1 MNVNRKLLLFV
12 LCTTFSLINPFIVL
26 AQVND
31 TVESGQY
38 SEQILSNVVI
48 TGQYKPTKTE
58 DAVQR
63 VRVIDAKKIAAMG
76 AQNLRDVLLN
86 EMNVTIAQDNVLGSS
101 VSIQGVSGQNVK
113 ILVDGVPVIGRQNG
127 NVDIAQLNVYNVER
141 IELIE
146 GPMSVTYGTDALAGT
161 INIITKSKIQGGVE
175 AGVNTY
181 TETIGKY
188 NVNANIGFKKR
199 KHSILVSG
207 ARNFF
212 DGWDE
217 KEGFNFLQFKPELA
231 DGRRS
236 LQWDAKEEYNA
247 NLQYSYRF
255 GHSTIRFKSDYFYD
269 IITNR
274 GAPNGYYG
282 YTAFDDYYK
291 TTRFNNALFA
301 NGKIFKSKTYS
312 VIAAFYHYGRI
323 KNTYE
328 KDLTTLKDVLA
339 AASDQDS
346 ADYSLFNSRATISNS
361 NDRFPLNYEFGYDIN
376 IENGSGRRI
385 LNAQQQI
392 GDYALYTSAEYK
404 VLDSLILRGGLRYAY
419 NTSFA
424 APIIPSLNVKYAITK
439 GLILRASYARGFRA
453 PNLKE
458 LFFEFKDS
466 NHDIV
471 GNENLKPERSD
482 NVNLAAV
489 YIGKVKSLTYKMEV
503 STFYNSI
510 SDMINLAQPDTTIL
524 RFTYI
529 NIHKFK
535 TQGLQLNWTGTYKN
549 FTLSLGT
556 SYIGRYNQLSAKENT
571 SATRFSYTPEMRCNV
586 GYEWSKQKANISLFW
601 KHTGSAPSYALNAN
615 NEIVLTT
622 IDAYSMADLSLTI
635 RLLKNKLAISLGCKN
650 LFNTVNI
657 NRTGA
662 STNAGAAH
670 STASSSLSISTG
682 RSAFLGIGYQFSA
695 K

>member
-1 MNVNRKLLLFV
+1 MSVNKNFLLFV
-12 LCTTFSLINPFIVL
+12 LCTTFSLANPLIVL
-26 AQVND
+26 AQVSD
-31 TVESGQY
+31 TVQRVSFA
-38 SEQILSNVVI
+38 EQILSDVVI
-48 TGQYKPTKTE
+48 TGQYKPTKPE

-63 VRVIDAKKIAAMG
+63 VRIIDAKKIAAMG

-161 INIITKSKIQGGVE
+161 INIITKSKIQNAVE
-175 AGVNTY
+175 AGINTY

-188 NVNANIGFKKR
+188 NVNANVGFKKK
-199 KHSILVSG
+199 KHTFLISG

-217 KEGFNFLQFKPELA
+217 KEGFNFLQFNPQLA

-269 IITNR
+269 IISNR

-291 TTRFNNALFA
+291 TSRFNNALFA
-301 NGKIFKSKTYS
+301 NGKVFKNKSYS
-312 VIAAFYHYGRI
+312 FIAAFNHYGRI

-328 KDLTTLKDVLA
+328 KDLTTLKDVLS

-346 ADYSLFNSRATISNS
+346 SDYSLFNSRATISNS
-361 NDRFPLNYEFGYDIN
+361 NNRFPLNYEFGYDIN

-385 LNAQQQI
+385 LNSQQQI
-392 GDYALYTSAEYK
+392 GDYAMYTSAEYK
-404 VLDSLILRGGLRYAY
+404 ILDSLIFRGGLRYAY

-424 APIIPSLNVKYAITK
+424 APIIPSLNVKYAIAK
-439 GLILRASYARGFRA
+439 GFILRASYARGFRA
-453 PNLKE
+453 PNVKE
-458 LFFEFKDS
+458 LYFEFKDS

-471 GNENLKPERSD
+471 GNENLKPEQSD
-482 NVNLAAV
+482 NFNLAAV
-489 YIGKVKSLTYKMEV
+489 CNGKLRFVSYKIEV
-503 STFYNSI
+503 SGFYNSI
-510 SDMINLAQPDTTIL
+510 SDMINMAQPDSNIL
-524 RFTYI
+524 RFTYV
-529 NIHKFK
+529 NIDRFK
-535 TQGLQLNWTGTYKN
+535 TLGLQLNWTGTHKN
-549 FTLSLGT
+549 VTLSLGT
-556 SYIGRYNQLSAKENT
+556 SYTGRYNQLSAQEST
-571 SATRFSYTPEMRCNV
+571 TATTFSYTPEMRCNA
-586 GYEWSKQKANISLFW
+586 GYEWPKQKASISLFW
-601 KHTGSAPSYALNAN
+601 KYTGSMPGYALNAN

-622 IDAYSMADLSLTI
+622 IDAYSMADISVSK
-635 RLLKNKLAISLGCKN
+635 RLLKSKLAISFGCKN
-650 LFNTVNI
+650 LLNTVNI

-662 STNAGAAH
+662 SSNTGAAH
-670 STASSSLSISTG
+670 STAGNSLSISTG
-682 RSAFLGIGYQFSA
+682 RSVFVGVGYQFSG